1 MQKAESELMSPEQ
14 FDVICEHYTRQ
25 STLAQKAARAIL
37 VDGAKNSDIAKE
49 YSHVMTRQ
57 ALSRIR
63 LHLLRCYDAVRE
75 HYPYLSD
82 GVLTEKRARFICKLC
97 KFNDRTTD
105 AYCKALI
112 EGAPVDQCAADAKVY
127 VVFFQERM
135 SQIVSI
141 HADFVRHFA
150 NSQ

>member
-25 STLAQKAARAIL
+25 SAMAQKAAKAIL
-37 VDGAKNSDIAKE
+37 VDGAKNSEVAKE
-49 YSHVMTRQ
+49 YAHVMTRQ

-63 LHLLRCYDAVRE
+63 LHLLRSYDAVRE

-82 GVLTEKRARFICKLC
+82 GVLTEARARFICKLC
-97 KFNDRTTD
+97 KFNART
-105 AYCKALI
+105 
-112 EGAPVDQCAADAKVY
+112 ADAKVY
-127 VVFFQERM
+127 VVFFEERM